1 MIEGMTLRDYF
12 AAQSLKGFIQHDFH
26 TPTHKQIAEA
36 CYNLADAMIE
46 KRGKE
51 PDNILHSKIRD
62 KLVRQLREL
71 KELQKKQTHNI

>member
-1 MIEGMTLRDYF
+1 MIQGMTLRDYF
-12 AAQSLKGFIQHDFH
+12 AAQSLKGFIQQDFH

-51 PDNILHSKIRD
+51 PDNVLHSKIRD
-62 KLVRQLREL
+62 KLQRQIKELREL
-71 KELQKKQTHNI
+71 EERTRS

>member
-12 AAQSLKGFIQHDFH
+12 AAQSLKGFIQEDFQ

-36 CYNLADAMIE
+36 CYSLADAMIE

-51 PDNILHSKIRD
+51 PDNVLHSKIRD
-62 KLVRQLREL
+62 KLQRQIKELREL
-71 KELQKKQTHNI
+71 KEQTRS